1 MSKLQLL
8 NAYVTE
14 RLTAAA
20 TEISV
25 AIETTVVELHE
36 EISRSTE
43 ENDRLRR
50 LLDLVFNRQI
60 KLHRD
65 PHQLTLPKSEEEVPS
80 VQQHCEEEWSPSL
93 IQEDPELTQIKEEQ
107 EELRTNQEEEQLQ
120 ALGEADLI
128 KFIFPPACVKNVCD
142 QENPSQPSHLHQTQT
157 VEDRERD
164 SLLTYT
170 TEEIK
175 TEPDGEDYRVS
186 EPTSD
191 SPPLSAVNPDC
202 SAAQSENRE
211 SDDEERGGL
220 LSGSK
225 TLKSMTKQT
234 KNGERFHT
242 SAGGRTET
250 MLPCLTSSSQTD
262 AAPYCCKVCRKTF
275 VSNGFLIYHVR
286 KTHTEHKECQ
296 CGVCGKCLNS
306 TESMM
311 GHLQTHTEENISCH
325 VCGKCFSKSGDL
337 KTHIR
342 SHTGEKPYQCTQCSK
357 CYTQK
362 VHLKNHIR
370 THTGEKPF
378 RCKEC
383 GKYFTQKNTL
393 SNHMMIHRGEKPYQC
408 KTCGKRFTESGT
420 LSRHIRVHTGEKPHQ
435 CQECGKCFTERG
447 NLTKH
452 IKIHRRERSYYCSYC
467 SICFTDEANC
477 KRHMNTVHKSENI

>member
-25 AIETTVVELHE
+25 AIETTVVELYE

-43 ENDRLRR
+43 ENDRLRG
-50 LLDLVFNRQI
+50 LLDLVFKRQI
-60 KLHRD
+60 KLHRAD
-65 PHQLTLPKSEEEVPS
+65 PQQLTLPISEEEVPPE
-80 VQQHCEEEWSPSL
+80 QQHCEEEEWSPSL
-93 IQEDPELTQIKEEQ
+93 LQEDPKLTQIKEEQ
-107 EELRTNQEEEQLQ
+107 EDLRTNQEEEQLQ
-120 ALGEADLI
+120 GLGEADLM
-128 KFIFPPACVKNVCD
+128 KFIFTSPCVESACD
-142 QENPSQPSHLHQTQT
+142 QENQSQPSHLHQTQT

-186 EPTSD
+186 EPASD
-191 SPPLSAVNPDC
+191 SQSLSAVNPDC
-202 SAAQSENRE
+202 SAAHCENME
-211 SDDEERGGL
+211 SDDEVESGGL

-225 TLKSMTKQT
+225 TLESKRKQT
-234 KNGERFHT
+234 KKGERFHT
-242 SAGGRTET
+242 SAEDKMAT
-250 MLPCLTSSSQTD
+250 MLPRLTSSSVTTH
-262 AAPYCCKVCRKTF
+262 YCKVCRKTF

-296 CGVCGKCLNS
+296 CGVCGKYLYS
-306 TESMM
+306 TESMT
-311 GHLQTHTEENISCH
+311 GHLQTHTEENSSCH
-325 VCGKCFSKSGDL
+325 VCGKCFSKNGDL

-362 VHLKNHIR
+362 VHLKNHMR

-383 GKYFTQKNTL
+383 GKYFAQKNTL

-408 KTCGKRFTESGT
+408 KTCGKSFTESGT
-420 LSRHIRVHTGEKPHQ
+420 LSRHMRVHTGEKPHQ

-452 IKIHRRERSYYCSYC
+452 IKIHRGEKSYCCSYC
-467 SICFTDEANC
+467 SRCFTDDASC
-477 KRHMNTVHKSENI
+477 KRHMRTVHNSGNI